1 MLVLELNVKIGDGY
15 SLGFKI
21 WVVMN
26 VYDRC
31 VSKLQISI
39 WWCM

>member
-1 MLVLELNVKIGDGY
+1 MLVLELNVEIGDGY
-15 SLGFKI
+15 SLGFKNG
-21 WVVMN
+21 VVMN